1 MNWFY
6 NLSIKMKLL
15 AAFSVMLL
23 IVAGLSVFSV
33 VKMQTI
39 NAASTEIVTT
49 WLPSGRFIA
58 NIRSDLLNFR
68 SAELH
73 RLRAAAP
80 VERQRLEQEMAESQ
94 ASMLKNQHRYEP
106 LISSDEERRL
116 YREFTRWWE
125 VYLRTR
131 PTAASGQNNPQGG
144 GDGDVSSQA
153 YEKAETALNTL
164 IQLNVEA
171 ANAASA
177 KADRVYTQSLIWLLA
192 AVSVSILVMV
202 LLSVVMNDRIGRP
215 IRRLARVAGKISM
228 GDLGARTRLNYERD
242 ELGELAQ
249 AFDEMAKT
257 LQRRKQEAEQ
267 AARELR
273 NSEERLQLVAKAS
286 NDAIWDLD
294 LITED
299 LIWNE
304 HFATMFG
311 YRQEDIEPGMASW
324 NNRVHPEDR
333 ERVLKSIHDLLNSGG
348 SYWSEEY
355 RFRRSDGSYAYLL
368 DRGYVVHDDTGKP
381 VRMIGSMVDLTE
393 RKQIELTLS
402 KKYDQLQAIYRLTDA
417 VNQAGSVESVYQEA
431 LNALQDTLHADRAS
445 ILLFDEQG
453 VMRFVA
459 WRGLSE
465 HYRRVAE
472 GHSPWSVHD
481 TAAQPILVADAKQ
494 EPSLETFRETLKEE
508 GIRALAFIP
517 ILYQKRLLGKFMVYY
532 NLPHAFSHE
541 ETQLAQTVASHIA
554 FAIERVQQTAKL
566 EHQALYDSLTDIPNR
581 TLLHD
586 RLRQAVIAGQR
597 AGASLALLLIDL
609 DRFKEINDTLGHDRG
624 DQVLK
629 QIGPRI
635 QGVLRLSDSVA
646 RLGGDEFAVLLPTV
660 SNADHAVLTAGK
672 ILQALQTPFPVEG
685 LELEIGAS
693 IGIVLCPEHGA
704 DAELLMQ
711 RADVAMYIA
720 KQQGSGYAI
729 YAPEL
734 DQHSPQKLTLMS
746 ELRHAIEHDELVL
759 YYQPKLSLK
768 TQSIIGVEALVRWRH
783 PQRGLIYP
791 DQFIPLAEQTGLV
804 KPLSLWVIDHALR
817 QHIAWQRLGL
827 AISVAVNLSA
837 RNLHDQELP
846 RQIAELLRLHQ
857 IKPHMLDIEITESA
871 IMADPARALEVLT
884 RLSDM
889 GVKLSID
896 DFGTGYSSLAYL
908 KKLPVD
914 AVKIDKSFVMD
925 MAKDA
930 DNAMIVRSTID
941 LAHNLGVQVIA
952 EGVEVH
958 EAWIELSI
966 LGCDAAQGYYINRP
980 IPAAEFI
987 PWLNGSPWE
996 LARTVPA

>member
-15 AAFSVMLL
+15 AAFSIILV
-23 IVAGLSVFSV
+23 IVVGLSVFSV
-33 VKMQTI
+33 VKMHAI
-39 NAASTEIVTT
+39 NAASTEIVTN
-49 WLPSGRFIA
+49 WLPSARFIA

-68 SAELH
+68 SAELQ
-73 RLRAAAP
+73 RLRVTTPA
-80 VERQRLEQEMAESQ
+80 ERQGLEQDMAKAQ

-106 LISSDEERRL
+106 LITTAEEGRL
-116 YREFTRWWE
+116 YREFVSALE
-125 VYLRTR
+125 GYQGEN
-131 PTAASGQNNPQGG
+131 AARMTELNGAP
-144 GDGDVSSQA
+144 
-153 YEKAETALNTL
+153 ETYDLYDAKFNSAIKSLAALTE
-164 IQLNVEA
+164 LNVAEA
-171 ANAASA
+171 
-177 KADRVYTQSLIWLLA
+177 D
-192 AVSVSILVMV
+192 AVSARANNIYAQSSRWVFAAAGLSILMVIALSAVMYK
-202 LLSVVMNDRIGRP
+202 RIGRP
-215 IRRLARVAGKISM
+215 VRRLARVAGKISM

-267 AARELR
+267 ATRELR

-294 LITED
+294 LVTED
-299 LIWNE
+299 LVWNE
-304 HFATMFG
+304 NFATMFG

-324 NNRVHPEDR
+324 NNRVHPEDK
-333 ERVLKSIHDLLNSGG
+333 ERVLTSIHNLIASGG
-348 SYWSEEY
+348 PYWSEEY

-368 DRGYVVHDDTGKP
+368 DRGYLVHDDSGKP

-402 KKYDQLQAIYRLTDA
+402 KKYDELQAIYRLTDA
-417 VNQAGSVESVYQEA
+417 VNQAGSVEDVYQEA
-431 LNALQDTLHADRAS
+431 LNTLQDTLHADRVS

-453 VMRFVA
+453 IMRFVA

-465 HYRRVAE
+465 HYRRAAG
-472 GHSPWSVHD
+472 GHIPWSAGD
-481 TAAQPILVADAKQ
+481 ATAQPILVADAEQ
-494 EPSLETFRETLKEE
+494 EPSLETFRETLKGE

-517 ILYQKRLLGKFMVYY
+517 ILHQKRLLGKFMVYY
-532 NLPHAFSHE
+532 NLPHAFSRE
-541 ETQLAQTVASHIA
+541 EIQLAQTVASHIA
-554 FAIERVQQTAKL
+554 FAIERAQQTAKL

-586 RLRQAVIAGQR
+586 RLRQAIIAAQR
-597 AGASLALLLIDL
+597 SGASLALLLIDL

-635 QGVLRLSDSVA
+635 QGVLRLSDTVA

-660 SNADHAVLTAGK
+660 SNPDHAVLTAGK

-693 IGIVLCPEHGA
+693 IGIVLCPEHGTEA
-704 DAELLMQ
+704 DLLMQ
-711 RADVAMYIA
+711 HADVAMYLA
-720 KQQGSGYAI
+720 KQQGGGYAV
-729 YAPEL
+729 YASEL

-791 DQFIPLAEQTGLV
+791 DQFIPLAEQTGLI

-817 QHIAWQRLGL
+817 QHIAWRRLGL
-827 AISVAVNLSA
+827 TIGVAVNLSA

-871 IMADPARALEVLT
+871 IMADPVRALEVLT

-987 PWLNGSPWE
+987 TWLNGSPWE